1 MGLTAKKVYAVLN
14 RKIKKISGDVS
25 SLGTPLFYAGSVTT
39 ADLLPVSPKLGA
51 VYNIEQKSI
60 YGESGTNVVWNG
72 VLWDSLGPTF
82 DLSLLL
88 TKENAKNLY
97 LQKNQGSENSGKFL
111 VVGEDGNVILSD
123 TQDGGV
129 KTDTTLTKSGEA
141 ADAKVVGDK
150 ITTLKEDLTEIAHD
164 VSVLKA
170 TKTGKLY
177 GVKKWKASVNPT
189 STCEKTRDNVGL
201 VCEPSTDKEQG
212 RDDYADIPLFQWR
225 RCNYKRYDDGF
236 AYPIAFEGD
245 VDYNDKDNADV
256 GNIYQTFW
264 YNEIDMGDYA
274 ELIISDSPNYQLG
287 LRPWEEAVRAD
298 GTIMPYFIF
307 SAYTA
312 SVGSD
317 EKWYSL
323 PNKKELGFCSHNL
336 MIDNFQK
343 KGKGYW
349 GASVRR
355 NTFAMIFSQ
364 IKYGTKNIQSVMNGC
379 TNYNFQIK
387 ASVQS
392 ESKNTYFPILKGQA
406 GSIVVGAYV
415 SVGYG
420 QAKSDKS
427 VNLDRGVATIGAYG
441 DTVKV
446 LRVEDLDGVN
456 SAVYLECEPFST
468 MPVQDKTETDV
479 MCEIVMSSMPWW
491 TGSTDKVLGHHDGS
505 LDNKSGKFPCRIQGI
520 EFFSGRYQIPSDVAT
535 MFQPDYSKDVY
546 FAKRGVAHSKSDSV
560 IKETYEKI
568 GNIPASANGEGSDY
582 WIGDV
587 TIKKGAWFPSS
598 ELATSQSYGDRV
610 YSGGTSTSG
619 SREYLQGGNLW
630 NGSNAGLA
638 YLNCRNRLDRTN
650 WNYAVADAYTKLQIV
665 RPCFASFK
673 LTT

>member
-619 SREYLQGGNLW
+619 SREYLQGGSLW
-630 NGSNAGLA
+630 VGSDAGLA
-638 YLNCRNRLDRTN
+638 FLLCGGGLGGAL
-650 WNYAVADAYTKLQIV
+650 WHYAVAD
-665 RPCFASFK
+665 
-673 LTT
+673 

>member
-111 VVGEDGNVILSD
+111 VVGEDGNVIPSD

-619 SREYLQGGNLW
+619 SREYSQGGSLGY
-630 NGSNAGLA
+630 GSGAGLA
-638 YLNCRNRLDRTN
+638 SLHCWHGLDGAG
-650 WNYAVADAYTKLQIV
+650 WDCAVAD
-665 RPCFASFK
+665 
-673 LTT
+673 

>member
-630 NGSNAGLA
+630 HGSDAGLA
-638 YLNCRNRLDRTN
+638 FLDC
-650 WNYAVADAYTKLQIV
+650 WSGLGWAGWGFAVAD
-665 RPCFASFK
+665 
-673 LTT
+673 

>member
-111 VVGEDGNVILSD
+111 VVGEDGNVIPSD

-520 EFFSGRYQIPSDVAT
+520 EFFSGHYQIPSDVAT

-619 SREYLQGGNLW
+619 SREYLQGGLLR

-638 YLNCRNRLDRTN
+638 CLNCGVGLDWTL
-650 WNYAVADAYTKLQIV
+650 WFCAVAD
-665 RPCFASFK
+665 
-673 LTT
+673 

>member
-619 SREYLQGGNLW
+619 SREYLQGGSLW
-630 NGSNAGLA
+630 HGSSAGLA
-638 YLNCRNRLDRTN
+638 SLLCGL
-650 WNYAVADAYTKLQIV
+650 WLGWAVWSFAVAD
-665 RPCFASFK
+665 
-673 LTT
+673 

>member
-638 YLNCRNRLDRTN
+638 FLRCGNWLD
-650 WNYAVADAYTKLQIV
+650 WPGWDFAVAD
-665 RPCFASFK
+665 
-673 LTT
+673 

>member
-619 SREYLQGGNLW
+619 SREYLQGGSLG
-630 NGSNAGLA
+630 NGSIAGLA
-638 YLNCRNRLDRTN
+638 CLGCGSWLGGTG
-650 WNYAVADAYTKLQIV
+650 WHCAVAD
-665 RPCFASFK
+665 
-673 LTT
+673 

>member
-630 NGSNAGLA
+630 RGSFAGLA
-638 YLNCRNRLDRTN
+638 FLNCWSWLDWAN
-650 WNYAVADAYTKLQIV
+650 WSFAVAD
-665 RPCFASFK
+665 
-673 LTT
+673 

>member
-619 SREYLQGGNLW
+619 SREYLQGGDLW
-630 NGSNAGLA
+630 NGSVAGLA
-638 YLNCRNRLDRTN
+638 CLYCWSWLAWAN
-650 WNYAVADAYTKLQIV
+650 WDFAVAD
-665 RPCFASFK
+665 
-673 LTT
+673 

>member
-323 PNKKELGFCSHNL
+323 PNKKELGLCSHNL

-638 YLNCRNRLDRTN
+638 FLVCGNWLD
-650 WNYAVADAYTKLQIV
+650 WPVWDCAVAD
-665 RPCFASFK
+665 
-673 LTT
+673 